1 MKNRYIIGLA
11 LFLAI
16 FVASC
21 DQDLLDIK
29 QKSALS
35 LDDYYATAGPKE
47 AEGLI
52 AAVYNR
58 LFNNIY
64 GISSTL
70 FLDILS
76 DDHHA
81 GGASFSDMANNYQE
95 AHNMIATSQTGNFR
109 SMYNNCYQVIYW
121 CNLILE
127 RIPESD
133 NATIKR
139 VKAEADFI
147 RALCM
152 FELVR
157 WFGTPPFVDHVL
169 STDEYNMPNGDPAVI
184 IPWCLEHMQ
193 SAADALPALSG
204 IGQQEA
210 YGARISKH
218 GALAYKGKV
227 ALWYG
232 TRYNDAEILGQA
244 VEPLKTVVNS
254 NLYGLVDDMFTISR
268 KAADFSKEYVFEH
281 NSADN
286 NGYSR
291 NQSDLRQTWMNLRPE
306 NMAIP
311 DDIYMLGWG
320 WCAVSGE
327 FGEFLEAH
335 EGGIEKPRFKST
347 IHTYEQILAKE
358 YTLSAVPPGISTGIA
373 HNQGY
378 FRYRNILFKEDL
390 YTDITGWW
398 QFSAA
403 NYHYMRYAEVL
414 LMYAEAKFLVDN
426 DADGTGLAALNQV
439 RVRAELAP
447 LASMTYQDIKDERR
461 AELWGEHERFFDLV
475 RWGDA
480 AEALKDKG
488 KTWYTFWGYK
498 EGTTEWDIR
507 TREGT
512 GSGWDTRGK
521 YKVFPFPYQQL
532 SANPNLVQ
540 NEYW

>member
-1 MKNRYIIGLA
+1 MKNRYIIGLV

-81 GGASFSDMANNYQE
+81 GGASFSDMANNFQE
-95 AHNMIATSQTGNFR
+95 ASNMIATSQTGNFR

-169 STDEYNMPNGDPAVI
+169 STDEYNMPNGDPTVI
-184 IPWCLEHMQ
+184 IPWCLERMQ

-521 YKVFPFPYQQL
+521 YEVFPFPYQQL

-540 NEYW
+540 NKYW